1 MSELPVVATIPATAE
16 GTETVRSALETLV
29 DASRQEEGCISYDVY
44 ESASAPGMFVTVERW
59 TGQDAMDAHMST
71 PHVAAAAIAAVGGA
85 LSGDIAIH
93 PLVPVKV
100 G

>member
-1 MSELPVVATIPATAE
+1 MSELLVVATIPATAE
-16 GTETVRSALETLV
+16 GTQTVRSALETLV
-29 DASRQEEGCISYDVY
+29 DASRQEDGCIAYDVY

-59 TGQDAMDAHMST
+59 TGQDAMDAHMGT
-71 PHVAAAAIAAVGGA
+71 PHVAAAIAAVGGA